1 MMPSLISFDH
11 RKSIIS
17 DFIQKPMHGFGL
29 LMINPFIVESL
40 LFMNTIK
47 RMRIIMCPDKEVSV
61 LFLERSVH
69 FIM

>member
-1 MMPSLISFDH
+1 MMPSLILFDH

-17 DFIQKPMHGFGL
+17 DFIQKPMHGL
-29 LMINPFIVESL
+29 LMINAFIVESL
-40 LFMNTIK
+40 LCMNTIK
-47 RMRIIMCPDKEVSV
+47 RMRIIMCPDKEVGV